1 MVNNRLPRGNA
12 IIVNV
17 RSLVKKRVGQ
27 QHSCVSLGVAQ
38 ISDTL
43 TVNENGERFT
53 NEDAEFEQLNN
64 ELRYQPKPGWYSQ
77 IFDANYVDQV
87 TEWGGKATAP
97 EKLEIYMPDIEM
109 DRSVESGAGVLEYL
123 IDTHRCDTLEELAEA
138 LGIPADALIA
148 SVDRYNE
155 LVDAGFDSDFGKKT
169 CYMKRVDT
177 PPFYGIHKHIRVSAL
192 CAGMTVNANYQVTK
206 ADGTVIPNLWATGFG
221 AGQLCG
227 LPDWSMYTG
236 GMSAGHCMTSGRYCG
251 IAAATGK
258 YEPTTPITDEDVAAA
273 GYDMDQIHGKK

>member
-43 TVNENGERFT
+43 TINENGERFT

-138 LGIPADALIA
+138 LGIPP
-148 SVDRYNE
+148 
-155 LVDAGFDSDFGKKT
+155 
-169 CYMKRVDT
+169 M
-177 PPFYGIHKHIRVSAL
+177 P
-192 CAGMTVNANYQVTK
+192 
-206 ADGTVIPNLWATGFG
+206 
-221 AGQLCG
+221 
-227 LPDWSMYTG
+227 
-236 GMSAGHCMTSGRYCG
+236 
-251 IAAATGK
+251 
-258 YEPTTPITDEDVAAA
+258 
-273 GYDMDQIHGKK
+273 